1 MVSVASIQQLFTP
14 AFTVDIRKVKSNA
27 RKMTERCQTLG
38 VQLRPHMKTHKTLE
52 CADIMTRGSQ
62 RCIVVS
68 TLTEARFYA
77 DNGYDDILYA
87 YPLPIDKVEACAE
100 LAERL
105 EMFHVLVDSEVA
117 VLELK
122 RRRLRDKKS
131 WLVWLKLDCNNGRAG
146 VQPEDSKALVLAKFI
161 ADSEGMELAGVYAH
175 CGNSYEATG
184 VEEIQAVAQETTSAT
199 LKFVEKLEK
208 AGVRRPR
215 SSIGSTPSC
224 SHPVSDM
231 GRLNELHPGNYIF
244 YDVQQLMIGSCQ
256 MDDIAVRVL
265 TRVIGHYPHRNQLL
279 VDCGWTGLSLHS
291 LGKLPTGYAIIEGHP
306 ELKLVGMTQEHGKI
320 ESISGKLDFD
330 KFPLGSLISLIPY
343 HACATAAMHPV
354 YYVHSEGKII
364 AEWRP
369 TRGWLC

>member
-1 MVSVASIQQLFTP
+1 MLSVASIQQLFTP
-14 AFTVDIRKVKSNA
+14 AFTVDIQKVKSNA

-52 CADIMTRGSQ
+52 CADIMTGGSR
-62 RCIVVS
+62 RCIAVS
-68 TLTEARFYA
+68 TLAEARFYA
-77 DNGYDDILYA
+77 DNGFDDILYA
-87 YPLPIDKVEACAE
+87 YPLPIDKVETCAE

-105 EMFHVLVDSEVA
+105 EMFHVLVDNQLA
-117 VLELK
+117 VLELE
-122 RRRLRDKKS
+122 RRRLRDEKS

-146 VQPEDSKALVLAKFI
+146 VQPEDSKALLLAKSI

-208 AGVRRPR
+208 AGVRCPR

-224 SHPVSDM
+224 SHLVTDM
-231 GRLNELHPGNYIF
+231 GRLSELHPGNYIF

-279 VDCGWTGLSLHS
+279 VNCGWTGLSLHS

-306 ELKLVGMTQEHGKI
+306 ELKLVGMTQEHGRI

-343 HACATAAMHPV
+343 HACTTAAMHPV
-354 YYVHSEGKII
+354 YYVHSEEKII

-369 TRGWLC
+369 TRGW

>member
-1 MVSVASIQQLFTP
+1 MASVASVQQLFTP
-14 AFTVDIRKVKSNA
+14 AFTVDIKKVKSNA
-27 RKMTERCQTLG
+27 RKMSERCQTLG

-52 CADIMTRGSQ
+52 CADIMTGGSR
-62 RCIVVS
+62 RCIAVS
-68 TLTEARFYA
+68 TLAEAHFYA
-77 DNGYDDILYA
+77 DNGFDDILYA
-87 YPLPIDKVEACAE
+87 YPLPVDKVGACAE
-100 LAERL
+100 LAEGL
-105 EMFHVLVDSEVA
+105 EMFHVLVDNEVA
-117 VLELK
+117 VMELK
-122 RRRLRDKKS
+122 KRRLRDEKS

-146 VQPEDSKALVLAKFI
+146 VQPEDSMALLLAKSI

-184 VEEIQAVAQETTSAT
+184 VKEIQAVAQETTTAT

-208 AGVRRPR
+208 AGVRCPR

-231 GRLNELHPGNYIF
+231 ERLNELHPGNYIF

-291 LGKLPTGYAIIEGHP
+291 LGKLPTGFALVEGHP

-320 ESISGKLDFD
+320 ESISGRLDFD

-369 TRGWLC
+369 TRGW